1 MKNYYSV
8 IADQI
13 SKKLAE
19 NNLKREQ
26 AMNMPDCLEAQE
38 ILFMCDQYEYDIE
51 DYLNN
56 LIILKNEQ
64 GK

>member
-19 NNLKREQ
+19 NDLRREQ
-26 AMNMPDCLEAQE
+26 AMNMPDCLESQA
-38 ILFMCDQYEYDIE
+38 ILFMCDQYEHTVQ
-51 DYLNN
+51 DYINN
-56 LIILKNEQ
+56 LLISKN
-64 GK
+64 GMGN